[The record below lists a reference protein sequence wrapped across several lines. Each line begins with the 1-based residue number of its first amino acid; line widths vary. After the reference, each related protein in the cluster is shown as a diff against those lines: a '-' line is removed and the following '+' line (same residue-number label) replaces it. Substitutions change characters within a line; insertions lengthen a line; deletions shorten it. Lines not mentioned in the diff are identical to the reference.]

1 MYYSNDGYS
10 YTGLY
15 TESSDGTIFS
25 GIGSSPGNILSKKDK
40 SNLTTIKAKNF
51 NKIKKSIE
59 NICKFVK
66 L

>member
-1 MYYSNDGYS
+1 M
-10 YTGLY
+10 
-15 TESSDGTIFS
+15 FS
-25 GIGSSPGNILSKKDK
+25 GIGAEQGNTLYRQEELSILKNSSLTEEFKK
-40 SNLTTIKAKNF
+40 F